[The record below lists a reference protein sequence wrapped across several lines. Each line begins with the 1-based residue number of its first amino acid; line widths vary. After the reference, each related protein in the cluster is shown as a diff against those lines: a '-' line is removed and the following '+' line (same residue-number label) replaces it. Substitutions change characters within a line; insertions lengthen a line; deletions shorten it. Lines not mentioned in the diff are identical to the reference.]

1 MNRTLIG
8 FGFML
13 LSAFFFAVS
22 GPIAKTMYATGWS
35 PGAVVLVR
43 LAGSALILLIPTL
56 VTLRGRW
63 GEVVRSW
70 RMVVT
75 YGIVSMVGVQL
86 LYFLA
91 VQELTVAVALLL
103 EMTSPLL
110 IVFWLWATTRIRPAT
125 VTFIGMALSLLGLML
140 ILDPSSSHISVTGVL
155 FAMGAAVCLSSYF
168 LVSAKADSGIPPVAL
183 TGLGMAVGTV
193 VMALIIL
200 LGVLPADFSA
210 APVQMGAVSVSWMV
224 PLTQIVL
231 FTAGAYVFGIW
242 GLRLVGATVGAFVN
256 LTEVPFSVIVAWLLI
271 AELPTHIQMYGGLGI
286 LAGVVFIKWGE
297 VRQERRIQRAVVL
310 SDPATG
316 PLSLAAVRAGT
327 EGEAEAGA
335 DSTAEAGTGGV
346 AEAGGASGGG
356 VEDAA
361 EAWAQGEGEPASG
374 ADAARVRSVS
384 V

>member
-1 MNRTLIG
+1 MNRTMVG

-13 LSAFFFAVS
+13 LSSFFFAVS

-35 PGAVVLVR
+35 PGAVVLLR

-56 VTLRGRW
+56 LALRGKW

-110 IVFWLWATTRIRPAT
+110 IVFWLWITTRIRPAT
-125 VTFIGMALSLLGLML
+125 VTFIGMALSLAGLML
-140 ILDPSSSHISVTGVL
+140 ILDPSSSHISLSGVL

-183 TGLGMAVGTV
+183 TGLGMAVGAV
-193 VMALIIL
+193 VMAVIL
-200 LGVLPADFSA
+200 LAGVLPADFVLE
-210 APVQMGAVSVSWMV
+210 PVQMGAATVSWMV
-224 PLTQIVL
+224 PLAQIVL

-242 GLRLVGATVGAFVN
+242 GLRMVGATVGAFVN
-256 LTEVPFSVIVAWLLI
+256 LTEVPFSVIVAWLLV
-271 AELPTHIQMYGGLGI
+271 AELPTHVQMYGGLGI
-286 LAGVVFIKWGE
+286 LGGVVFIKWGE
-297 VRQERRIQRAVVL
+297 VRQTRRIQRPVVL

-316 PLSLAAVRAGT
+316 PLSLADVQAAASDPADGA
-327 EGEAEAGA
+327 AEAGA
-335 DSTAEAGTGGV
+335 GSDGAIRTRTDAESASDAEADAV
-346 AEAGGASGGG
+346 SQHAEAAPERG
-356 VEDAA
+356 
-361 EAWAQGEGEPASG
+361 
-374 ADAARVRSVS
+374 VS